1 MSLSDLTDDLPARL
15 LREERAGWEALR
27 EGRGAAHYG
36 RKMTTD
42 GAMIVPGAVL
52 DRQQTVESLR
62 DSGWDDFE
70 LHEPRLV
77 RLGDHAGVLVYRAVA
92 TRGDVRYE
100 AWMSTT
106 YLWQDGGW
114 KVAAHQQTP
123 V

>member
-15 LREERAGWEALR
+15 YREEGTGWEALR
-27 EGRGAAHYG
+27 DGRGAAYYG
-36 RKMTTD
+36 RKMTAD
-42 GAMIVPGAVL
+42 GVMVVPGTVL
-52 DRQQTVESLR
+52 DRQQAIDSLR
-62 DSGWDDFE
+62 DSAWDDFE

-77 RLGDHAGVLVYRAVA
+77 RLGEHAGTLVYRAVA
-92 TRGDVRYE
+92 TRGDSRYE